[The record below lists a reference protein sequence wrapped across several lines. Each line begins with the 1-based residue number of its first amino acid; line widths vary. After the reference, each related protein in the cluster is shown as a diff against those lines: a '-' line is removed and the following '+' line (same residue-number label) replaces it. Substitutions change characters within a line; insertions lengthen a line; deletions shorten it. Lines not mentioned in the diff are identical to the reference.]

1 MMKRIAQ
8 WAAAALSTILIVL
21 ACGKDDG
28 PNAPEAKAP
37 NIVSHTESGP
47 VGSTLIIN
55 GTNFGASIA
64 ENTVTLNGVAVTL
77 SEAKTTKLT
86 GEVPANATTGKIQ
99 VTTAGGS
106 DTSEDDFEVTTG
118 DGNTTLSLNKTTLT
132 LYPYEHYIETLE
144 ATTNIENPT
153 INWNSSD
160 TDVATVDEDGEVTPL
175 TLGTTTITASLN
187 GVTAECVITVADGP
201 VNSLEITP
209 KEIEL
214 FRDDTVDLELT
225 IESEV
230 ESTGAAVWI
239 SDNEEVATVDE
250 EGQVT
255 AISPGEAE
263 ITVTVD
269 NASTNRLITVKHDV
283 IAFGA
288 ESDGSKNRAVVW
300 KNGVADYLTNG
311 DNNAEILAGFVDP
324 ATGDIYASGY
334 ESNGSK
340 LVAKYWK
347 NGQETKITTGNRD
360 AKAHDIALLN
370 GNVITVGYE
379 MNDENVQVAKVW
391 QDGNELF
398 VLTNGDNH
406 AEALGIAVD
415 SNNNIYC
422 AGYEKNGNYR
432 EGKVWMNGNLIDTQT
447 NGNYDI
453 QISSIAIEDDV
464 IGMCGHENDANNIGT
479 AKLWIVGQGVNLT
492 EENHARALDM
502 LINGENVYVTG
513 FEFQGTA
520 IAKYWKNVEE
530 EVELTDGEYYA
541 IAHSVFVHG
550 NIAYFSG
557 YERSG
562 TNGTINVATYW
573 WRDGEGDIVTE
584 ELTDGNFNARAY
596 DIVVR

>member
-8 WAAAALSTILIVL
+8 WAAAALSMILIVL

-64 ENTVTLNGVAVTL
+64 ENTVTLNGTAVTL
-77 SEAKTTKLT
+77 SGANTTKLT
-86 GEVPANATTGKIQ
+86 GEVPANATTGKIK
-99 VTTAGGS
+99 VTTTGGS

-144 ATTNIENPT
+144 ATTNVDNPT

-160 TDVATVDEDGEVTPL
+160 TDVATVDENGEVTPL
-175 TLGTTTITASLN
+175 TLGTATITASIN

-214 FRDDTVDLELT
+214 FRHDTVDLELT
-225 IESEV
+225 IEAEV
-230 ESTGAAVWI
+230 ESTGAAAWI

-269 NASTNRLITVKHDV
+269 NASTNRVITVKHDV

-311 DNNAEILAGFVDP
+311 NNNAEILAGFVDS

-340 LVAKYWK
+340 LEAKYWI
-347 NGQETKITTGNRD
+347 NGQETSLTGGNTD

-391 QDGNELF
+391 QDGNELYA
-398 VLTNGDNH
+398 LTDGNNH
-406 AEALGIAVD
+406 AEALSIAID
-415 SNNNIYC
+415 SDNNIYSS
-422 AGYEKNGNYR
+422 GYEKNGNYR

-464 IGMCGHENDANNIGT
+464 IGMCGHENDANNVGT
-479 AKLWIVGQGVNLT
+479 AKLWIIGQGINLT
-492 EENHARALDM
+492 EGDNNARAYD
-502 LINGENVYVTG
+502 IFTGVENVYTTG
-513 FEFQGTA
+513 FEAQGTPK
-520 IAKYWKNVEE
+520 AKYWKDLEKFD
-530 EVELTDGEYYA
+530 LTTEDYYS
-541 IAHSVFVHG
+541 ISYSVFVHG